1 MLKRTLA
8 MITSVLVAVSPIAST
23 ATHAADVNR
32 TLVNINASSTFQT
45 IDNFGASD
53 AWSMDPI
60 GKEWSESNKEKI
72 ADLLFSQDKGIGLS
86 GWRFNIG
93 AGSSDTDEGII
104 TIPWRRAESF
114 KKDENSAYD
123 WSKQAG
129 QQWFLKAANDRGV
142 KDLIGFVNSP
152 PVWMTKNG
160 HAQPDASVGSTN
172 LKSGYEGKFAG
183 FLADVMDHFDKSGI
197 HFNYVSPINEPTWD
211 WNGAG
216 QEANRY
222 NNTDIINVINSLYAE
237 LQNKNLM
244 TKISAPDGV
253 EILSLLDDAKY
264 AQFMATSQNP
274 NDNKLQYQG
283 GSNKLNVGKYREYI
297 KDLLG
302 NPEIA
307 SKISNKIAS
316 HSYWSDTV
324 SDRNG
329 DRLGELRKL
338 LWENIQSTLP
348 GSSYWMSEYCILGD
362 VGEMQGNGRDLGID
376 PALLIAR
383 TIHYDLSVANASAW
397 QWWTAV
403 SKGDYKDG
411 LIYTDYG
418 MPGDEQS
425 IYTSKM
431 LWALGNYS
439 KFIRPGAKRIAMS
452 GLAENDPKGLM
463 GSAYLHESNHKLTS
477 VYVNYTNEDKPVTV
491 QLNSLPDGKKV
502 YHLTPYVTNANESL
516 AQHDMVTADADGTF
530 QYTIPARSIVTLDGS
545 YVSTDQAPEKPGI
558 DSVKSLNKAAEIK
571 IHEVAGAESYKIV
584 YGTSP
589 DNMNMTAGPVTGTNY
604 TLLGLENQSA
614 YYLQAIAVNRNGDS
628 SPSDTVS
635 VTPKLSPPQ
644 QVSANPVDGGV
655 EIGFSGDPHVPH
667 YLAKWGTASGTYIGT
682 VEIAGQDGLYKG
694 SLTGLTN
701 GSSYYLVIQAQ
712 DGAESSTLS
721 PEMTVMPTVQPP
733 SKLITIPGDGKVQ
746 LEFPEVQGVT
756 RYSLEMTTENGEPT
770 ILELPTNSATVD
782 HLTNG
787 QSYSFRVSS
796 VGVGGVGQ
804 PTANIQATPQAEAI
818 TWEDDFQNSSMSS
831 YNPDV
836 SVWNIENGLLKHQ
849 SGGDNQGELSIKNV
863 NIIDGTISVTA
874 KHSELGADWGIVFR
888 GTDYNHAYSFVFEN
902 DALFLRKN
910 GTNLTKPKAFSAK
923 LNQLYQL
930 KIVLDGPHIQ
940 AYSDG
945 ELIFDVLDSTYS
957 SGMVGLHSWSN
968 AQFSYLKVTRA
979 DGLMKAPE
987 IYTVHIGNHRID
999 LKYAEVDGA
1008 TAYTVQYGTTSD
1020 NLQNTL
1026 AVSGG
1031 NAAVTGLSNNQV
1043 YYFKVVATNGSIQT
1057 ESSVKSG
1064 VPRDIQEPQ
1073 LLYYV
1078 DAGDGSPGTLEDGES
1093 FGALNG
1099 VEDQAYG
1106 VDPVTGNMWGYAA
1119 DGDAT
1124 WARTDASGNFET
1136 IRQYDGNDL
1145 NKGLAYKFNLP
1156 NGTYRVTVGFFD
1168 PWHDSNRK
1176 MDLTIN
1182 GTTKLT
1188 DYVIGNSQEA
1198 KQFDSIPV
1206 SNGQLEVKVIKKA
1219 GPKPMLSWIKVEKDL
1234 LYYVDA
1240 GDSSPVKLEAGE
1252 EFGVR
1257 NGVEDQAYQEDPV
1270 TGYKWGYDADDSQ
1283 TWANQNED
1291 RWNSIRQYDGSTNGK
1306 GLSYRF
1312 EVPNGMYNLD
1322 LGFDDPWDSSD
1333 RVMDLE
1339 VEGQKV
1345 LTNYLTGSGQDVKRV
1360 VGISVTDGELDVKIT
1375 KQGNSKPL
1383 ISWLTVQHDNG
1394 IPVQPVIKRVVEGDS
1409 KVTLYFDE
1417 TLNATYDLAYGTDQ
1431 GSLTHHVSVSGNVNH
1446 YTAQNLTNGTPYY
1459 FALATVRG
1467 DLSSPLSDVKT
1478 STPVGPADP
1487 NLYYFVDAGATA
1499 VQNGVTLG
1507 VKQSVPDQIFGVDP
1521 ISGKS
1526 WGYVADDGKTWAK
1539 SDETDPYL
1547 SIRQYD
1553 GNDNGK
1559 GIAYKFE
1566 VPHGTYTV
1574 QMGFDDPWDS
1584 SSRLMDISIQN
1595 DLKLQNYVV
1604 GDKREI
1610 KEFTVDV
1617 DTDQLEVKLV
1627 KAGSDKPAVGWISV
1641 RYVKPL
1647 PPPVNT
1653 GPKLW
1658 YKFNEG
1664 SGTTVGDS
1672 TGNGH
1677 TGTLSEGASWG
1688 TANNGSGAVTLN
1700 GVGGFVQLP
1709 NGILSDITDVTV
1721 ATNVFI
1727 DPTVSNPYWIFTFG
1741 SADDPASAPGTKYFG
1756 MLTDGSG
1763 SSRVSITNDRWS
1775 AEQNVSK
1782 GSSIAKGVWKNVA
1795 VTLSGTTMAFYEDGN
1810 KIAEK
1815 SNVTLSPKDMEATI
1829 ANYIGKPAYPA
1840 DHYLKGQISDF
1851 RLYNRALSADEIK
1864 HVWMESL
1871 TDSEAVQ
1878 AVKDGLNLGDTTAVV
1893 SNLTLPIT
1901 YAAGVNIT
1909 WSSDRT
1915 DIITVDGKVTRPL
1928 DADTTVHLTAS
1939 ISKGSATDTK
1949 TITVTVLKAGDVV
1962 GLDSRSYV
1970 LFFNQAHETKVTV
1983 THPNGSVEDVT
1994 GLATYESSDSN
2005 VAKVDGSG
2013 RVMGLHKGTAVITV
2027 TYKGETYPVT
2037 VTVQNEMLLW
2047 YKLDETSGTSAIDS
2061 SGNGN
2066 DGVLKN
2072 GATWGQGIGGSSLQ
2086 LSGGYN
2092 GAYVQMP
2099 NNLLQGVDDL
2109 TISAFMKMDATATAP
2124 QWLATFSNTTNGYIY
2139 FAPTLSGKFRYA
2151 ITPTNWSGES
2161 GVASSSIPVNSWRQV
2176 AVTYSSVTGT
2186 ATLYVDGVAV
2196 QTNEISKKPSSLEPT
2211 NANFI
2216 GKPWPNYGDPY
2227 FKGNVSDFRLYSRA
2241 LNASEIQVIYGSKLG
2256 DMFITDQMDL
2266 TLGDTSAVQDNLT
2279 LPSRGLYGSAITWTS
2294 SNEAVVNSQ
2303 TGAVTRPA
2311 AVSGNATVTLT
2322 ATLSNGQATATKTFT
2337 VTVMKQLADAEKLKH
2352 DAEKLTVHNIDD
2364 VRGNLT
2370 LPVQG
2375 DYGSLISWHSEDAAV
2390 VTPTGEVKR
2399 PVSGSGDV
2407 EIKLTATL
2415 RLNDEVLTKA
2425 FLAHIKELPAKP
2437 DYAGYLFAYFIGEG
2451 TKDGEQLYMASSNG
2465 NNPLNWNNLNNGKPV
2480 FTSHLGE
2487 KGVRDP
2493 SIVRSPDGDKFYM
2506 IATDL
2511 NIYSNGDWTRAQT
2524 TGSTSLLIWE
2534 SSDLI
2539 HWSNQRL
2546 VKVSSDLAGNTWA
2559 PEAFYDKTTGEYVV
2573 FWASKIYSDASKSG
2587 SPNERMMYAKT
2598 RDFYTFTEAQE
2609 YYNPGYSVIDTTMI
2623 ENNGKIYRFTKDER
2637 DFNATTAPNGKMVFE
2652 ESGNAIFGNFTM
2664 IKEGIGKG
2672 SIPAG
2677 EGPLVFKANGEN
2689 KWYLFIDYFSGGG
2702 YKPFY
2707 TTDLASGIWTP
2718 ASSGYSLPTPAPRHG
2733 TVLPITAEELARI
2746 TGTLPVEV
2754 APAVSEVTNVTL
2766 DQQALA
2772 LKPGQTAGL
2781 KATVVP
2787 DLAGNKTVLWSSSN
2801 ESVAIVG
2808 NTGNVTAIGSGTA
2821 AITATTVD
2829 GGRIA
2834 TAQVTVLPVIPP
2846 TTSDDAPAGWVN
2858 KDVTVTLTASDSGSG
2873 VAGTYYTVDGG
2884 AEQQGTSVTITAEG
2898 NHMISYWSVDKI
2910 GNAESPHTAVVQ
2922 LDKTSPTITGAPTT
2936 SANASGWYPSD
2947 VTVHFTCTDALS
2959 GTASC
2964 AQDSTISTEGANQRV
2979 KGDAADSAGNTASV
2993 TVNGISIDKTA
3004 PTTSDNAPAGWSNK
3018 DVTVTFTASDSGS
3031 GVAGTYYTVD
3041 GGAEQQGTSVAIT
3054 VEGNHTIS
3062 YWSVD
3067 KVGNTESPHTAVVQ
3081 IDKTA
3086 PSLNL
3091 VLDKTT
3097 LWPPNHQLITVTA
3110 SVYTNDSLSGISSIV
3125 LTSITSNEPD
3135 NGLGDGDK
3143 TNDIQGAQFGTLDTE
3158 FMLRAE
3164 QSDNDNN
3171 KDNHNDKNKGKD
3183 KGRIYTVT
3191 YTAIDFAGNKTTNT
3205 ATVKVSNNQSS
3216 K

>member
-8 MITSVLVAVSPIAST
+8 MITSVLVAASPIGST
-23 ATHAADVNR
+23 VTHAADVNR

-86 GWRFNIG
+86 SWRFNIG
-93 AGSSDTDEGII
+93 AGSSDTDKSII

-237 LQNKNLM
+237 LQNRNLM

-324 SDRNG
+324 SDQNG

-338 LWENIQSTLP
+338 LWENLQSTLP
-348 GSSYWMSEYCILGD
+348 GSSNWMSEYCILGD

-418 MPGDEQS
+418 TPGDEQS

-439 KFIRPGAKRIAMS
+439 KFVRPGAKRVAMT

-463 GSAYLHESNHKLTS
+463 GSSYLHEGNNKLTS
-477 VYVNYTNEDKPVTV
+477 VFVNYTNEDKPVTV
-491 QLNSLPDGKKV
+491 QLNQLPEGKIV

-516 AQHDMVTADADGTF
+516 AQHDMVTADVNGAF

-545 YVSTDQAPEKPGI
+545 YAVANQAPEKPSI
-558 DSVKSLNKAAEIK
+558 DSIKSLNKAAEIR
-571 IHEVAGAESYKIV
+571 INEVSNAESYRIV

-589 DNMNMTAGPVTGTNY
+589 DNMNMTAGPVTGSNY
-604 TLLGLENQSA
+604 TLHGLENNSI
-614 YYLQAIAVNRNGDS
+614 YYMAVIAVNHYGDS
-628 SPSDTVS
+628 APSDTVS

-644 QVSANPVDGGV
+644 QVWANPTDGGV
-655 EIGFSGDPHVPH
+655 DIQFSGDPNVPH
-667 YLAKWGTASGTYIGT
+667 YLAKWGTASGTYNGT
-682 VEIAGQDGLYKG
+682 AEIADQVGLYKG
-694 SLTGLTN
+694 TITGLTN
-701 GSSYYLVIQAQ
+701 GSPYYLAIQAQ
-712 DGAESSTLS
+712 DGVDNSSLS
-721 PEMTVMPTVQPP
+721 SEIMVIPTVQPP
-733 SKLITIPGDGKVQ
+733 SKLIAIPGDGKVQ

-756 RYSLEMTTENGEPT
+756 KYSLEMTTENEAPT
-770 ILELPTNSATVD
+770 ILELPTNSSTVD

-787 QSYSFRVSS
+787 QSYFFRVSS
-796 VGVGGVGQ
+796 VGVGGIGQ
-804 PTANIQATPQAEAI
+804 PTANVQATPQAETV
-818 TWEDDFQNSSMSS
+818 TWEDDFQNSTMNS
-831 YNPDV
+831 YNSDV
-836 SVWNIENGLLKHQ
+836 SVWNMENGLLKHQ

-863 NIIDGTISVTA
+863 KMIDGTISATA

-940 AYSDG
+940 AYLDG

-987 IYTVHIGNHRID
+987 IYTVHNGNHRID

-1409 KVTLYFDE
+1409 KVTLFFDE

-1553 GNDNGK
+1553 GTDNGK

-1584 SSRLMDISIQN
+1584 ASRLMDIYIQN
-1595 DLKLQNYVV
+1595 DRKLQNYVV

-1647 PPPVNT
+1647 SGSVPIT
-1653 GPKLW
+1653 GVSLNKTSASLQV
-1658 YKFNEG
+1658 
-1664 SGTTVGDS
+1664 SGTTTLEAAVTPGNATDKTVHFTSSAPSVATVTNEVYNAATGITRVNVTGISGGIATITAKTTDGEFTATSLITVEQPIVSVTGVTLDKTAATLEVGGTVLLKS
-1672 TGNGH
+1672 SITPSNATNKAVRFTSSAPSVATVTNAVYNTE
-1677 TGTLSEGASWG
+1677 TGTTS
-1688 TANNGSGAVTLN
+1688 
-1700 GVGGFVQLP
+1700 
-1709 NGILSDITDVTV
+1709 VTV
-1721 ATNVFI
+1721 T
-1727 DPTVSNPYWIFTFG
+1727 G
-1741 SADDPASAPGTKYFG
+1741 
-1756 MLTDGSG
+1756 G
-1763 SSRVSITNDRWS
+1763 SSGI
-1775 AEQNVSK
+1775 
-1782 GSSIAKGVWKNVA
+1782 
-1795 VTLSGTTMAFYEDGN
+1795 
-1810 KIAEK
+1810 
-1815 SNVTLSPKDMEATI
+1815 ATI
-1829 ANYIGKPAYPA
+1829 AA
-1840 DHYLKGQISDF
+1840 
-1851 RLYNRALSADEIK
+1851 
-1864 HVWMESL
+1864 
-1871 TDSEAVQ
+1871 
-1878 AVKDGLNLGDTTAVV
+1878 TAVDGG
-1893 SNLTLPIT
+1893 IT
-1901 YAAGVNIT
+1901 
-1909 WSSDRT
+1909 
-1915 DIITVDGKVTRPL
+1915 
-1928 DADTTVHLTAS
+1928 
-1939 ISKGSATDTK
+1939 ATF
-1949 TITVTVLKAGDVV
+1949 TVTV
-1962 GLDSRSYV
+1962 
-1970 LFFNQAHETKVTV
+1970 T
-1983 THPNGSVEDVT
+1983 
-1994 GLATYESSDSN
+1994 
-2005 VAKVDGSG
+2005 
-2013 RVMGLHKGTAVITV
+2013 
-2027 TYKGETYPVT
+2027 
-2037 VTVQNEMLLW
+2037 
-2047 YKLDETSGTSAIDS
+2047 S

-2066 DGVLKN
+2066 TPNPTESPDTPKVPEAPVSDIPGKVK
-2072 GATWGQGIGGSSLQ
+2072 IG
-2086 LSGGYN
+2086 N
-2092 GAYVQMP
+2092 
-2099 NNLLQGVDDL
+2099 
-2109 TISAFMKMDATATAP
+2109 
-2124 QWLATFSNTTNGYIY
+2124 
-2139 FAPTLSGKFRYA
+2139 
-2151 ITPTNWSGES
+2151 
-2161 GVASSSIPVNSWRQV
+2161 PVV
-2176 AVTYSSVTGT
+2176 ETGT
-2186 ATLYVDGVAV
+2186 AKVTVDAAALNKAFKGSAVALIEVPKTAGVNVYEVNLPTSALTAGDDKKVVVATEIGTVAV
-2196 QTNEISKKPSSLEPT
+2196 PSNMLGASAGVSVVDVALSIGKADTSSLDAET
-2211 NANFI
+2211 KAAI
-2216 GKPWPNYGDPY
+2216 
-2227 FKGNVSDFRLYSRA
+2227 
-2241 LNASEIQVIYGSKLG
+2241 GSKPVIEL
-2256 DMFITDQMDL
+2256 
-2266 TLGDTSAVQDNLT
+2266 NLK
-2279 LPSRGLYGSAITWTS
+2279 
-2294 SNEAVVNSQ
+2294 VN
-2303 TGAVTRPA
+2303 
-2311 AVSGNATVTLT
+2311 
-2322 ATLSNGQATATKTFT
+2322 
-2337 VTVMKQLADAEKLKH
+2337 
-2352 DAEKLTVHNIDD
+2352 
-2364 VRGNLT
+2364 
-2370 LPVQG
+2370 
-2375 DYGSLISWHSEDAAV
+2375 
-2390 VTPTGEVKR
+2390 
-2399 PVSGSGDV
+2399 
-2407 EIKLTATL
+2407 
-2415 RLNDEVLTKA
+2415 
-2425 FLAHIKELPAKP
+2425 
-2437 DYAGYLFAYFIGEG
+2437 
-2451 TKDGEQLYMASSNG
+2451 
-2465 NNPLNWNNLNNGKPV
+2465 
-2480 FTSHLGE
+2480 
-2487 KGVRDP
+2487 
-2493 SIVRSPDGDKFYM
+2493 
-2506 IATDL
+2506 
-2511 NIYSNGDWTRAQT
+2511 
-2524 TGSTSLLIWE
+2524 GSTVA
-2534 SSDLI
+2534 
-2539 HWSNQRL
+2539 WSN
-2546 VKVSSDLAGNTWA
+2546 
-2559 PEAFYDKTTGEYVV
+2559 PEAPVLV
-2573 FWASKIYSDASKSG
+2573 
-2587 SPNERMMYAKT
+2587 
-2598 RDFYTFTEAQE
+2598 
-2609 YYNPGYSVIDTTMI
+2609 
-2623 ENNGKIYRFTKDER
+2623 
-2637 DFNATTAPNGKMVFE
+2637 
-2652 ESGNAIFGNFTM
+2652 
-2664 IKEGIGKG
+2664 
-2672 SIPAG
+2672 SIP
-2677 EGPLVFKANGEN
+2677 
-2689 KWYLFIDYFSGGG
+2689 
-2702 YKPFY
+2702 Y
-2707 TTDLASGIWTP
+2707 TPS
-2718 ASSGYSLPTPAPRHG
+2718 
-2733 TVLPITAEELARI
+2733 AEELANPEHITVWYVDGNGRI
-2746 TGTLPVEV
+2746 T
-2754 APAVSEVTNVTL
+2754 AVPTGKYDS
-2766 DQQALA
+2766 
-2772 LKPGQTAGL
+2772 TAG
-2781 KATVVP
+2781 KVTFMTTHFSKYAVVYVHKSFR
-2787 DLAGNKTVLWSSSN
+2787 DLADYSWAKNAIEVMASN
-2801 ESVAIVG
+2801 G
-2808 NTGNVTAIGSGTA
+2808 
-2821 AITATTVD
+2821 
-2829 GGRIA
+2829 
-2834 TAQVTVLPVIPP
+2834 VIQG
-2846 TTSDDAPAGWVN
+2846 TSDDIFKPGEDITRADFVQLLVRTLG
-2858 KDVTVTLTASDSGSG
+2858 LTAKTDDQFADVSSDTYYAEAIAIALKLGIATGVGGNQFSPDSMITRQDIMVLIERALKEAKKEIAAGSEDNLSGFADRSEVASYAKQSVSTLIRNGIINGDGSG
-2873 VAGTYYTVDGG
+2873 
-2884 AEQQGTSVTITAEG
+2884 I
-2898 NHMISYWSVDKI
+2898 NPL
-2910 GNAESPHTAVVQ
+2910 GNAT
-2922 LDKTSPTITGAPTT
+2922 
-2936 SANASGWYPSD
+2936 
-2947 VTVHFTCTDALS
+2947 
-2959 GTASC
+2959 
-2964 AQDSTISTEGANQRV
+2964 
-2979 KGDAADSAGNTASV
+2979 
-2993 TVNGISIDKTA
+2993 
-3004 PTTSDNAPAGWSNK
+3004 
-3018 DVTVTFTASDSGS
+3018 
-3031 GVAGTYYTVD
+3031 
-3041 GGAEQQGTSVAIT
+3041 
-3054 VEGNHTIS
+3054 
-3062 YWSVD
+3062 
-3067 KVGNTESPHTAVVQ
+3067 
-3081 IDKTA
+3081 
-3086 PSLNL
+3086 
-3091 VLDKTT
+3091 
-3097 LWPPNHQLITVTA
+3097 
-3110 SVYTNDSLSGISSIV
+3110 
-3125 LTSITSNEPD
+3125 
-3135 NGLGDGDK
+3135 
-3143 TNDIQGAQFGTLDTE
+3143 
-3158 FMLRAE
+3158 RAE
-3164 QSDNDNN
+3164 TTVLMY
-3171 KDNHNDKNKGKD
+3171 
-3183 KGRIYTVT
+3183 RIY
-3191 YTAIDFAGNKTTNT
+3191 NE
-3205 ATVKVSNNQSS
+3205 
-3216 K
+3216 